1 MGKRHYDERTQQWVN
16 RHYKK
21 AVVSLHRVKT
31 RQLDPNSPEAVN
43 AAKIVGFDQ
52 ALAIICG
59 VGNSRSRQDAMSR
72 RLPGSYGSRQ

>member
-21 AVVSLHRVKT
+21 AVVSLHRVKA
-31 RQLDPNSPEAVN
+31 RQLDPNSPEAVE
-43 AAKIVGFDQ
+43 AAKIVGFDE
-52 ALAIICG
+52 ALSIICG
-59 VGNSRSRQDAMSR
+59 VGRARSSRDAMSR